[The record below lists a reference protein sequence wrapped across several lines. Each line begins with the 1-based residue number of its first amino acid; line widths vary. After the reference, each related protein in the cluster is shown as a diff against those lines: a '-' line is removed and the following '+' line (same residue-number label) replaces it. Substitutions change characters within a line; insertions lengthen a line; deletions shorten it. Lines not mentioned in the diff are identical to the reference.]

1 MNLTDFYEV
10 YPDEEACEHALREFR
25 ECHTL
30 YCPECGGLHLSW
42 NPSHKSWT
50 CMDCGHEVT
59 LRSGTV
65 MQGSNLPI
73 FDWFVAMFLIVST
86 KRAISALEVQ
96 RQLGRKRY
104 QPVWEM
110 MHKLR
115 DVMGKRD
122 SLYRLFDQ
130 VELDEGFFS
139 TETPDSEK
147 WHPLKR
153 GHGSQRK
160 TAVLVMAESSVPT
173 NTPMKKYSTG
183 KRVGHIKM
191 EVIPD
196 LKAATEEDKIK
207 NSIDAGADATT
218 DATKSYTALTANK
231 IVAKHKAYNKMRD
244 KTMVG
249 KVLPWVHISISNAK
263 RSILDTYHDI
273 KGDFL
278 QLYLNEFCY
287 KFNRR
292 SFGFHLFDR
301 LELCACTYRT
311 SFKHRIY

>member
-1 MNLTDFYEV
+1 MIMNLTDFYEV

-65 MQGSNLPI
+65 MQGCKLPI

-96 RQLGRKRY
+96 RQLGRERY

-110 MHKLR
+110 LHKLR

-122 SLYRLFDQ
+122 SLYKLFDQ

-139 TETPDSEK
+139 TETPESEK
-147 WHPLKR
+147 
-153 GHGSQRK
+153 
-160 TAVLVMAESSVPT
+160 
-173 NTPMKKYSTG
+173 
-183 KRVGHIKM
+183 
-191 EVIPD
+191 
-196 LKAATEEDKIK
+196 
-207 NSIDAGADATT
+207 
-218 DATKSYTALTANK
+218 
-231 IVAKHKAYNKMRD
+231 
-244 KTMVG
+244 
-249 KVLPWVHISISNAK
+249 
-263 RSILDTYHDI
+263 
-273 KGDFL
+273 
-278 QLYLNEFCY
+278 
-287 KFNRR
+287 
-292 SFGFHLFDR
+292 
-301 LELCACTYRT
+301 
-311 SFKHRIY
+311 

>member
-25 ECHTL
+25 ECYTL
-30 YCPECGGLHLSW
+30 YCPVCGGLHLSW

-86 KRAISALEVQ
+86 KRSISALEVQ
-96 RQLGRKRY
+96 RRFGRKRY

-122 SLYRLFDQ
+122 GLYKLFDQ

-160 TAVLVMAESSVPT
+160 TAMLVMAESSVPADM
-173 NTPMKKYSTG
+173 PAKKYSTC
-183 KRVGHIKM
+183 KKVGHIKM
-191 EVIPD
+191 MVIPD
-196 LKAATEEDKIK
+196 LNAATEEDRIK
-207 NSIDAGADATT
+207 RSVDAKAEATT
-218 DATKSYTALTANK
+218 DAAGSYSTLVRNGVVSGHETYVMK
-231 IVAKHKAYNKMRD
+231 DKA
-244 KTMVG
+244 MVG
-249 KVLPWVHISISNAK
+249 RVLPWVHISISNAK
-263 RSILDTYHDI
+263 RSILDTYHDV
-273 KGDFL
+273 KADFL

-292 SFGFHLFDR
+292 YFGFHLFDR
-301 LELCACTYRT
+301 LELCTCTYRT

>member
-1 MNLTDFYEV
+1 MNLTDFYKT
-10 YPDEEACEHALREFR
+10 YPDEEACEHALKEYR
-25 ECHTL
+25 ECKTL
-30 YCPECGGLHLSW
+30 YCPECVGLHLSW

-50 CMDCGHEVT
+50 CMDCGHELT

-65 MQGSNLPI
+65 MQGSKLPI
-73 FDWFVAMFLIVST
+73 FDWLAAIFLITSA

-104 QPVWEM
+104 QPVWEI

-130 VELDEGFFS
+130 VELDEGFFT
-139 TETPDSEK
+139 TETPGNEK
-147 WHPLKR
+147 CVPLKR

-160 TAVLVMAESSVPT
+160 KAVLVMAESSAPT
-173 NTPMKKYSTG
+173 DLPTKKHSTY
-183 KRVGHIKM
+183 KKVGHIKM
-191 EVIPD
+191 MVIPD
-196 LKAATEEDKIK
+196 LKVVTEEDKIK
-207 NSIDAGADATT
+207 TSVDAKAEATT
-218 DATKSYTALTANK
+218 DAASSYSSLAKNGV
-231 IVAKHKAYNKMRD
+231 VAKHDTYVMRD

-263 RSILDTYHDI
+263 RSILDTYHDV
-273 KGDFL
+273 KAEFL

-292 SFGFHLFDR
+292 YFCFHLCER
-301 LELCACTYRT
+301 LELCACTNRT
-311 SFKHRIY
+311 NFNHRIY